1 MRIQIILIKWNGT
14 EELLKFNANNR
25 LINETEHFSKSM
37 EVSQV
42 ILKITN
48 SIAND
53 LREFRAFTL
62 NGVMA

>member
-1 MRIQIILIKWNGT
+1 MRIQIILTKWNGT
-14 EELLKFNANNR
+14 EELLKFNASNR

-53 LREFRAFTL
+53 LREFRSFTL
-62 NGVMA
+62 NGIMA